1 MSGQSGGSASPSPQ
15 DCCPSNVAPR
25 MVPERDKIS
34 IFLLH
39 TVPAY
44 RILTHKMSTANI
56 FNCGPRSPLLL
67 LGEAL
72 NLGVFHLQL
81 DNSRRKSRSASRYA
95 ARSSKPDTQI
105 LRGRESRPGG
115 STGSCFLEPLSHED
129 IISFWWITSK
139 AGPLKLNPT
148 RAKASAIDADILS
161 ADLRP
166 SCWSR
171 RVHVGLLSLVSGV
184 LSVVQ

>member
-1 MSGQSGGSASPSPQ
+1 
-15 DCCPSNVAPR
+15 

-34 IFLLH
+34 ILLLH

-56 FNCGPRSPLLL
+56 FKCSPRSPRCL

-72 NLGVFHLQL
+72 NLGVFHLRLGTRDGNL
-81 DNSRRKSRSASRYA
+81 DLRADTQHDLASPTP
-95 ARSSKPDTQI
+95 RSSGVANLLPGEHGVV
-105 LRGRESRPGG
+105 LSR
-115 STGSCFLEPLSHED
+115 TLIARRYNFLLVD
-129 IISFWWITSK
+129 K
-139 AGPLKLNPT
+139 AGPLKLNAT
-148 RAKASAIDADILS
+148 RAKASAIDADILI

-171 RVHVGLLSLVSGV
+171 HVHVGLLSLVSGV